1 MTNKLKPC
9 PFCGVPESDDSV
21 NFDHH
26 KDDCYLKMGLS
37 NVVVTAANAL
47 IDTKLEPRFST
58 EQLYKAWN
66 TREERTCH
74 DVLADDEQ
82 FFRCS
87 QCGCEVMLHVE
98 VHTSTWNALW
108 AGELNYCPNCGA
120 KVVE

>member
-1 MTNKLKPC
+1 MSNELKPC
-9 PFCGVPESDDSV
+9 PFCGVPENRDTT

-26 KDDCYLKMGLS
+26 KDGCYLK
-37 NVVVTAANAL
+37 L
-47 IDTKLEPRFST
+47 IELNIHIAYKNSIYGTNFNRIPEACVLE
-58 EQLYKAWN
+58 AWN
-66 TREERTCH
+66 TRAERTCH
-74 DVLADDEQ
+74 DVEADDEQ